1 MEHIKAISMKNI
13 ILILTI
19 VLISGKLFAQEEKIV
34 KLLNEQLNAEI
45 KNYEKSDSLRVIK
58 PFYIDANKKLV
69 LETEK
74 YNPNMDTWETKKQ
87 EVLLSDIE
95 SFDKDINVLFS
106 AKGDKVLVTTKVFNS
121 KKELV
126 RTDITDYNLFFTE
139 IFEEKRNEELRDKII
154 KAFKKAGYI
163 VNSEYWYD

>member
-1 MEHIKAISMKNI
+1 MEPIKAISMKNI

-139 IFEEKRNEELRDKII
+139 IFEEKRNEELRNKII

>member
-139 IFEEKRNEELRDKII
+139 IFEEKRNEELRNKII